1 MRPATEAQK
10 KFAEA
15 IAKELSIDLPKEVTR
30 QSLFLFIR
38 DNRPAFDKRVANSRT
53 PRGHAGHYG
62 PYGQEGEFYEGQ
74 DDRGPYGS
82 SDLEM
87 ECYGLDP
94 YTGGFEND

>member
-30 QSLFLFIR
+30 QSLFIFIR
-38 DNRPAFDKRVANSRT
+38 DNRPAFDKCVANSRT
-53 PRGHAGHYG
+53 SSGRAGNYG
-62 PYGQEGEFYEGQ
+62 LYGREVEFYEGQ

-94 YTGGFEND
+94 YTGGFADD

>member
-38 DNRPAFDKRVANSRT
+38 DNRPKFDEMQKNKRMQKKTRWNWL
-53 PRGHAGHYG
+53 
-62 PYGQEGEFYEGQ
+62 
-74 DDRGPYGS
+74 DCLDRDEDADMFWALGG
-82 SDLEM
+82 
-87 ECYGLDP
+87 DP
-94 YTGGFEND
+94 VTGCLGD